1 MAVNPMQRKS
11 RISFL
16 LGMIITLLITGIVIV
31 FLFLQ
36 LRQKNE
42 ELQAEIGQKRQVY
55 VLNQDVK
62 GGQILTEDMFELKQI
77 NVEEI
82 PANATSLAEVVD
94 SWFLQT
100 QDGKVLY
107 RDDIGLFIREPD
119 SIIELSYQNGQYY
132 NQADDSTVSLR
143 GNPFEDTVDGETRYF
158 ATDSNSID
166 QITRV
171 YEDLNTGNC
180 YVYKIENNTLSR
192 EYIEL
197 NSVPLLAK
205 IDLNANTVMTRDYV
219 VQSDAV
225 VTKDMRKQEYNM
237 IILPMDLTT
246 NDYVDIRLMLPNGQ
260 NFIVISKVQVE
271 IPVEGD
277 GVTYVPDTIWVNL
290 REDEI
295 LSLSSAIVEAYGI
308 TGAYLYANK
317 YVDPGL
323 QDAAAPDY
331 TPNEAVTR
339 QLDTNGDG
347 VVDNPNVVNEAMQE
361 LATRYSDNMKNIR
374 NQYLQTQINN
384 EQSYNTNVQSGLDE
398 STGNSQAMREQYL
411 QSLNQQ

>member
-11 RISFL
+11 RNSFL

-31 FLFLQ
+31 LLFLQ
-36 LRQKNE
+36 LKQKDD
-42 ELQAEIGQKRQVY
+42 ELKAEIGEKRNVY

-62 GGQILTEDMFELKQI
+62 SGQILTEDMFQQMSI
-77 NVEEI
+77 NVNEI
-82 PANATSLAEVVD
+82 PANATSMSEVVD

-107 RDDIGLFIREPD
+107 RDEIGLYMREPD
-119 SIIELSYQNGQYY
+119 SILELYYQNGQYY
-132 NQADDSTVSLR
+132 NQADDSAVSLR
-143 GNPFEDTVDGETRYF
+143 GNPFEEEVDGEKRYF
-158 ATDSNSID
+158 ALDTNSMD
-166 QITRV
+166 EITRV

-180 YVYKIENNTLSR
+180 YIYKIENNTLSR
-192 EYIEL
+192 EYIEF
-197 NSVPLLAK
+197 NTVPLLAK
-205 IDLNANTVMTRDYV
+205 IDLKKNTVMTRDYV

-225 VTKDMRKQEYNM
+225 VTNDVRRQEYNM
-237 IILPMDLTT
+237 IVLPMDLVT

-260 NFIVISKVQVE
+260 NFIVISKTQVE
-271 IPVEGD
+271 IPLEGD
-277 GVTYVPDTIWVNL
+277 GVTYVPDTIWLEL

-317 YVDPGL
+317 YVEPGL

-331 TPNEAVTR
+331 TPNDAVTR

-347 VVDNPNVVNEAMQE
+347 IVDNPNVVSEAMQE
-361 LATRYSDNMKNIR
+361 LSSRYSENMKNIR

-384 EQSYNTNVQSGLDE
+384 EQSYNTNVQTGLDE
-398 STGNSQAMREQYL
+398 STTNSQAMREKYL
-411 QSLNQQ
+411 ESLNY